1 LKFGFDGFK
10 LLRGERMMA
19 TKRVN
24 KTKKSKS
31 GPKSRSEKKAG
42 IKEKTSAVK
51 KRSVGKKPKA
61 VKKKPEG
68 KRLGEKRRRTK
79 TRLNKKELKHFKE
92 LLLAERE
99 RILKELG
106 RIEESIREASEDQEG
121 YKKTYSNHLADLG
134 TDYIEKEKN
143 FYYANQE
150 GHYLRSLEEALE
162 RIERGN
168 YGRCEICGSMIPLR
182 RLEAVPNARLCIDCK
197 SQNELRARG
206 R

>member
-1 LKFGFDGFK
+1 
-10 LLRGERMMA
+10 M
-19 TKRVN
+19 TKKRAG

-31 GPKSRSEKKAG
+31 APKTGSKK
-42 IKEKTSAVK
+42 KKTGTGGKSSVVK
-51 KRSVGKKPKA
+51 KGSASRKPGTA
-61 VKKKPEG
+61 KKKPTQKKVG
-68 KRLGEKRRRTK
+68 QKRRRIK
-79 TRLNKKELKHFKE
+79 TGLNKKDLKHFKE

-121 YKKTYSNHLADLG
+121 YKQSYSNHLADLG

-168 YGRCEICGSMIPLR
+168 YGRCEICGSLIPFK
-182 RLEAVPNARLCIDCK
+182 RLEAVPNARLCIECK